1 MSFSNDVRNELARI
15 IPDKT
20 CCQKAEL
27 SALLTLRADIIQ
39 REDGER
45 YLVTLSEN
53 ATPARK
59 IYKLLKESYGLSS
72 AVRIQE
78 RKRFK
83 RKRVYVVETH
93 MPKNDPFLN
102 ELGISSN
109 GQKINQQVNWS
120 LLTKNCCKK
129 AYLRG
134 VFISRGFINRPE
146 GNYHLEIVMNDSR
159 MARDLQKVLLKM
171 GLEARVSE
179 RKNNLMVYVKDSE
192 KIVDFLRIIE
202 ASKALMDFENVRI
215 LKSMR
220 NQVNRQVNCET
231 ANLAKT
237 VDASVRQ
244 VEMIERLIDQV
255 GLNGLPIILRDLAI
269 LRIDYPD
276 NTLKELGM
284 MLDPPL
290 TKSGVAYR
298 MNKLENYAEKILDD
312 YKSEGQE

>member
-15 IPDKT
+15 IPAKS

-27 SALLTLRADIIQ
+27 SALLTLRADLIQ

-53 ATPARK
+53 ATPATK
-59 IYKLLKESYGLSS
+59 VYKLLKVSYGLSS

-78 RKRFK
+78 KRRFK
-83 RKRVYVVETH
+83 KRRIYVVETH
-93 MPKNDPFLN
+93 MPDNNALLT
-102 ELGISSN
+102 ELGLPSLGLN
-109 GQKINQQVNWS
+109 INRQVNWS
-120 LLTKNCCKK
+120 LLSRNCCKK

-134 VFISRGFINRPE
+134 IFISRGFINRPE
-146 GNYHLEIVMNDSR
+146 GNYHLEMVMNDSR
-159 MARDLQKVLLKM
+159 MASDLQKILAKM
-171 GLEARVSE
+171 GIEARVSE
-179 RKNNLMVYVKDSE
+179 RKHNLMLYIKESD
-192 KIVDFLRIIE
+192 KIVDFLRIVG

-215 LKSMR
+215 VKSMR

-244 VEMIERLIDQV
+244 VEMIEKLVNKV
-255 GLNGLPIILRDLAI
+255 GIKGLPVVLRELAV
-269 LRIDYPD
+269 LRTDYPD
-276 NTLKELGM
+276 SSLKELGT

-298 MNKLENYAEKILDD
+298 MKKLESFAEKLLDD
-312 YKSEGQE
+312 

>member
-15 IPDKT
+15 IPEKS

-45 YLVTLSEN
+45 YLITLSEN

-72 AVRIQE
+72 AVRMQE
-78 RKRFK
+78 KKRFNK
-83 RKRVYVVETH
+83 KRVYVVETH
-93 MPKNDPFLN
+93 LPTNDAFLN
-102 ELGISSN
+102 ELGLACK
-109 GQKINQQVNWS
+109 GLKINRRVNWS
-120 LLTKNCCKK
+120 LLSKNCCKR

-146 GNYHLEIVMNDSR
+146 GNYHLEIVINDSR
-159 MARDLQKVLLKM
+159 MASDLQKVLLKM

-179 RKNNLMVYVKDSE
+179 RKNNLMLYIKESE
-192 KIVDFLRIIE
+192 KIVDFLRIVE
-202 ASKALMDFENVRI
+202 ASKALLDFENVRI
-215 LKSMR
+215 LKSVR

-244 VEMIERLIDQV
+244 VESIERLINKV
-255 GLNGLPIILRDLAI
+255 GIKVFPVTLRDLAL

-276 NTLKELGM
+276 STLKELGI
-284 MLDPPL
+284 MLEPPL

-298 MNKLENYAEKILDD
+298 MKKIEILAEQILAD
-312 YKSEGQE
+312 

>member
-15 IPDKT
+15 IPEKS

-45 YLVTLSEN
+45 YLITLSEN

-78 RKRFK
+78 KKRFNK
-83 RKRVYVVETH
+83 KRVYVVETH
-93 MPKNDPFLN
+93 MPTNDAFLN
-102 ELGISSN
+102 ELGLACK
-109 GQKINQQVNWS
+109 GLKINRRVNWS
-120 LLTKNCCKK
+120 LLSKNCCKR

-146 GNYHLEIVMNDSR
+146 GNYHLEIVINDSR
-159 MARDLQKVLLKM
+159 MASDLQKVLLKM

-179 RKNNLMVYVKDSE
+179 RKNNLMLYIKESE
-192 KIVDFLRIIE
+192 KIVDFLRIVE
-202 ASKALMDFENVRI
+202 ASKALLDFENVRI
-215 LKSMR
+215 LKSVR

-231 ANLAKT
+231 ANLAKM

-244 VEMIERLIDQV
+244 VESIERLINKV
-255 GLNGLPIILRDLAI
+255 GIKVFPVTLRDLAL

-276 NTLKELGM
+276 STLKELGN
-284 MLDPPL
+284 MLEPPL

-298 MNKLENYAEKILDD
+298 MKKIEILAEQILAD
-312 YKSEGQE
+312 

>member
-15 IPDKT
+15 IPEKS

-45 YLVTLSEN
+45 YLITLSEN

-78 RKRFK
+78 KKRFNK
-83 RKRVYVVETH
+83 KRVYVVETH
-93 MPKNDPFLN
+93 MPTNDAFLN
-102 ELGISSN
+102 ELGLACK
-109 GQKINQQVNWS
+109 GLKINRRVNWS
-120 LLTKNCCKK
+120 LLSKNCCKR

-146 GNYHLEIVMNDSR
+146 GNYHLEIVINDSR
-159 MARDLQKVLLKM
+159 MASDLQKVLLKM

-179 RKNNLMVYVKDSE
+179 RKNNLMLYIKESE
-192 KIVDFLRIIE
+192 KIVDFLRIVE
-202 ASKALMDFENVRI
+202 ASKALLDFENVRI
-215 LKSMR
+215 LKSVR

-231 ANLAKT
+231 ANLAKM

-244 VEMIERLIDQV
+244 VESIERLINKV
-255 GLNGLPIILRDLAI
+255 GIKVFPVTLRDLAL

-276 NTLKELGM
+276 STLKELGI
-284 MLDPPL
+284 MLEPPL

-298 MNKLENYAEKILDD
+298 MKKIEILAEQILAD
-312 YKSEGQE
+312 

>member
-15 IPDKT
+15 IPEKS

-45 YLVTLSEN
+45 YLITLSEN

-78 RKRFK
+78 KKRFNK
-83 RKRVYVVETH
+83 KRVYVVETH
-93 MPKNDPFLN
+93 MPTNDAFLN
-102 ELGISSN
+102 ELGLACK
-109 GQKINQQVNWS
+109 GLKINRRVNWS
-120 LLTKNCCKK
+120 LLSKNCCKR

-146 GNYHLEIVMNDSR
+146 GNYHLEIVINDSR
-159 MARDLQKVLLKM
+159 MASDLQKVLLKM

-179 RKNNLMVYVKDSE
+179 RKNNLMLYIKESE
-192 KIVDFLRIIE
+192 KIVDFLRIVE
-202 ASKALMDFENVRI
+202 ASKALLDFENVRI
-215 LKSMR
+215 LKSVR

-244 VEMIERLIDQV
+244 VESIERLINKV
-255 GLNGLPIILRDLAI
+255 GIKVFPVTLRDLAL

-276 NTLKELGM
+276 STLKELGI
-284 MLDPPL
+284 MLEPPL

-298 MNKLENYAEKILDD
+298 MKKIEILAEQILAD
-312 YKSEGQE
+312 